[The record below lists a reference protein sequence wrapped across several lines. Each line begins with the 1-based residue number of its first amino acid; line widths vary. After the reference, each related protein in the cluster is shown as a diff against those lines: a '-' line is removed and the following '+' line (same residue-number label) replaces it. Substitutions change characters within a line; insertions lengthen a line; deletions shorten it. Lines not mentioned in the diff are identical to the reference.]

1 MAKEKE
7 EQEIPEFNPENLS
20 IIAQPL
26 ADKKLTKRLLKTVK
40 KGTSIYH
47 SNFA

>member
-1 MAKEKE
+1 MAKDEQDTKE
-7 EQEIPEFNPENLS
+7 IEFNPENLS

-40 KGTSIYH
+40 KGTLI
-47 SNFA
+47 